1 MSFGITNNQQT
12 VARSNEDIK
21 AEHRLISD
29 RIATLREQEKTLADR
44 STEIVL
50 IEKQKAELEFRL
62 KEVRQEVSRLTDDKA
77 KLTREVEIE
86 KSSLDVARHAL
97 EMTDKAAVER
107 KKHLKTLEE
116 NIRQAQHLIDSV
128 QASAKSLEEKK
139 ISTAA
144 ELDRLEASLRYAL
157 AGHNE
162 NIARLQAEIERY
174 TSNLTR
180 LNADIEDK
188 KKELTDS
195 NSRVVA
201 VHQQIDQANKDLA
214 DIERQKLATVA
225 QVREECDN
233 LRQSTNK
240 WVEERQREIADKT
253 AWAAKQEQINEEK
266 LAKLVMVKKELEK
279 IHNRPI
285 HIAV

>member
-1 MSFGITNNQQT
+1 
-12 VARSNEDIK
+12 
-21 AEHRLISD
+21 
-29 RIATLREQEKTLADR
+29 LREQEKILADR
-44 STEIVL
+44 SSEIVL
-50 IEKQKAELEFRL
+50 VEKQKAELEFRL

-86 KSSLDVARHAL
+86 KSSLDVARHAF
-97 EMTDKAAVER
+97 EMTDKAVIER
-107 KKHLKTLEE
+107 EKYLDTLEE

-144 ELDRLEASLRYAL
+144 ELDRLETNLRNAL
-157 AGHNE
+157 VEHNE
-162 NIARLQAEIERY
+162 NIARLQTEIERY

-195 NSRVVA
+195 NSRIA
-201 VHQQIDQANKDLA
+201 TAHQKIDQANKDLA
-214 DIERQKLATVA
+214 EIERQKLSTIA

-240 WVEERQREIADKT
+240 WAEERQREIADKA